1 MANLQCFSNFI
12 PIIKRFQELTTKNH
26 SENSYNRVTTYRQ
39 WFIKTINFYSHRH
52 NVITLEREYF
62 CCNVFLKLAAF
73 HHYFPQDCLQS

>member
-26 SENSYNRVTTYRQ
+26 SENSYNRITTYRQ

-52 NVITLEREYF
+52 WLT
-62 CCNVFLKLAAF
+62 
-73 HHYFPQDCLQS
+73 

>member
-26 SENSYNRVTTYRQ
+26 SENLYNRVTTYRQ

-52 NVITLEREYF
+52 WLT
-62 CCNVFLKLAAF
+62 
-73 HHYFPQDCLQS
+73 